1 MDPHYCL
8 RTIYPFIIILIISL
22 NSIGCKSQLS
32 PTFYDTT
39 CPNAL
44 TIIRTSVR
52 TAVSRQRRMAALL
65 IRLHFHDCF
74 VQGCDASILLNDPI
88 TTERTTFSNVGVG
101 GYEVIDAV
109 KTAVENICPGVVSCA
124 DILAVA
130 ARDATVAVGGPSW
143 SVGLGRRDS
152 TAAFPDQANS
162 DLPRG
167 DQDLQSL
174 ISDFEAKGLTERDM
188 VALSGAHTIGQSR
201 CAAFRARIHGN
212 GSAIEANFATTR
224 RRSCPF
230 SRGEGDQ
237 IMAPLDLVTPNSFDN
252 NYFRNLVQRR
262 GLLHSDQVL
271 FNGGSSDSIVLEYSN
286 SPSRF
291 ASDFAAAMVKMGE
304 IEPRTGVDGGDKDYL
319 QCRQLRKRKIQA
331 YVIGRDMYIN
341 FLGHDSWVTITV
353 S

>member
-1 MDPHYCL
+1 MDPHHSL
-8 RTIYPFIIILIISL
+8 RTIYPYIIILILSL
-22 NSIGCKSQLS
+22 NSMGCKAQLS
-32 PTFYDTT
+32 PTFYDST

-44 TIIRTSVR
+44 TVIRTSVR

-74 VQGCDASILLNDPI
+74 VQGCDASILLNDTP

-101 GYEVIDAV
+101 GYEVIDAA
-109 KTAVENICPGVVSCA
+109 KSAVENICPGIVSCA

-130 ARDATVAVGGPSW
+130 ARDASVSVGGPSW

-152 TAAFPDQANS
+152 TAAYPSQADS
-162 DLPRG
+162 DLPRA

-174 ISDFEAKGLTERDM
+174 ISDFQVKGLSERDM

-201 CAAFRARIHGN
+201 CVAFRGRIHGN
-212 GSAIEANFATTR
+212 GSSDIDANFATTR
-224 RRSCPF
+224 RRNCPLT
-230 SRGEGDQ
+230 RGEGDDN
-237 IMAPLDLVTPNSFDN
+237 MAPLDLVTPNSFDN

-262 GLLHSDQVL
+262 GLLQSDQVL

-291 ASDFAAAMVKMGE
+291 ASDFAAAMVRMGE
-304 IEPRTGVDGGDKDYL
+304 IDPRTGANG
-319 QCRQLRKRKIQA
+319 
-331 YVIGRDMYIN
+331 VIR
-341 FLGHDSWVTITV
+341 TIC
-353 S
+353 SAAN